1 MTSDISSGPDG
12 PTGKTVTAPSGEQYY
27 IYGKTRIRITEHFAP
42 HGKKIDELLT
52 GLVRA
57 KIKEKVSEIA

>member
-1 MTSDISSGPDG
+1 MTSKISSGPDG
-12 PTGKTVTAPSGEQYY
+12 PTGKTVTAPSGEQCY

-52 GLVRA
+52 GLVQA

>member
-12 PTGKTVTAPSGEQYY
+12 PTGKTVTAPSGERYY

-52 GLVRA
+52 GLVQT

>member
-1 MTSDISSGPDG
+1 MTSNISSGPDG
-12 PTGKTVTAPSGEQYY
+12 STGKTITAPSGEQFYV
-27 IYGKTRIRITEHFAP
+27 YGKTRIRITEHFAP

>member
-1 MTSDISSGPDG
+1 MTSKISSGPDG

-52 GLVRA
+52 GLIQA

>member
-52 GLVRA
+52 GLVQNKMR
-57 KIKEKVSEIA
+57 EKVS

>member
-1 MTSDISSGPDG
+1 MTSNISSGPDG
-12 PTGKTVTAPSGEQYY
+12 STGKTITAPSGERFYV
-27 IYGKTRIRITEHFAP
+27 YGKTRIRITEHFAP

-52 GLVRA
+52 TLVQA

>member
-27 IYGKTRIRITEHFAP
+27 IYGKTRIRITEHLAP

-52 GLVRA
+52 GLVQT

>member
-1 MTSDISSGPDG
+1 MASYTRGPNG
-12 PTGKTVTAPSGEQYY
+12 STGETITAPNGEQFY

-52 GLVRA
+52 RLVQT

>member
-42 HGKKIDELLT
+42 HGKKIDEFLT
-52 GLVRA
+52 GLIQA